1 MSLTTET
8 APAGIP
14 NPLRTRGVRLVAA
27 APALW
32 RIVDAGGRVIGHLQA
47 VRQGHDIRYR
57 ARRFHAPSR
66 AFRDLGEFWS
76 ADDAIECVRLA
87 R

>member
-1 MSLTTET
+1 MIALAGPHVDR
-8 APAGIP
+8 APVLADP
-14 NPLRTRGVRLVAA
+14 SAPRLLPVATD
-27 APALW
+27 LW
-32 RIVDAGGRVIGHLQA
+32 RVTDRHGRVIGHLEA
-47 VRQGHDIRYR
+47 RRDPRGLRYR

-76 ADDAIECVRLA
+76 ADDAVACLRYS

>member
-1 MSLTTET
+1 MTLTLQSSSATPHLT
-8 APAGIP
+8 RAVNVRLIPAG
-14 NPLRTRGVRLVAA
+14 PL
-27 APALW
+27 LW
-32 RIVDAGGRVIGHLQA
+32 RVVDRGRAIGHLQA
-47 VRQGHDIRYR
+47 VREGADLRYQ

-76 ADDAIECVRLA
+76 VDDAVECVIFA

>member
-1 MSLTTET
+1 MTLTLDT
-8 APAGIP
+8 ATACTPV
-14 NPLRTRGVRLVAA
+14 LSRMLDVRLVPA

-32 RIVDAGGRVIGHLQA
+32 RIVDRGGRVIGHLQA
-47 VRQGHDIRYR
+47 VAQSEGMRYS

-76 ADDAIECVRLA
+76 VDDAVECVAFA

>member
-1 MSLTTET
+1 MTLTLRSSSA
-8 APAGIP
+8 AP
-14 NPLRTRGVRLVAA
+14 NLTRAVDVRLV
-27 APALW
+27 PAGPMLW
-32 RIVDAGGRVIGHLQA
+32 RIVDRGRAIGHLQA
-47 VRQGHDIRYR
+47 VREGADLRYR

-76 ADDAIECVRLA
+76 VDDAVECVIFA

>member
-1 MSLTTET
+1 MTLTLQSSSA
-8 APAGIP
+8 AP
-14 NPLRTRGVRLVAA
+14 NLTRAVDVRLV
-27 APALW
+27 PAGPLLW
-32 RIVDAGGRVIGHLQA
+32 RIVDRGRVIGHLQA
-47 VRQGHDIRYR
+47 VREGADLRYR

-76 ADDAIECVRLA
+76 VDEAVECVIFA

>member
-1 MSLTTET
+1 MLLTLQSSSA
-8 APAGIP
+8 AP
-14 NPLRTRGVRLVAA
+14 NLTRAVDVRLV
-27 APALW
+27 PAGPLLW
-32 RIVDAGGRVIGHLQA
+32 RIVDRGRAIGHLQA
-47 VRQGHDIRYR
+47 VREGADLRYR

-76 ADDAIECVRLA
+76 VDDAVECVIFA

>member
-1 MSLTTET
+1 MTLTFQSSSATPHLSR
-8 APAGIP
+8 AI
-14 NPLRTRGVRLVAA
+14 NVRLV
-27 APALW
+27 PAGPLLW
-32 RIVDAGGRVIGHLQA
+32 RIVDHGRAIGHLQA
-47 VRQGHDIRYR
+47 VREGADLRYR

-76 ADDAIECVRLA
+76 VDDAVECVIFA